1 MVILVD
7 QAPLELEFSTSH
19 VIQRRCGFHR
29 VTKVFVTVVL
39 SQSIVMG
46 RVRLQEFAVKLDLV
60 LEFRVLLDKLL
71 FYVAKLNK
79 FLVLLRLR
87 MDANTNFIISFLQEG
102 VVDRDLFDIREYF
115 LEVLLI
121 EFKFLDL
128 LHIHTFQILFREH
141 VNGHGAGADLFDVFD
156 LLMIRLLRIKG
167 IKRLLKLH
175 YDFNPR
181 EHFELKVLVY

>member
-19 VIQRRCGFHR
+19 VIQGRSGFHR
-29 VTKVFVTVVL
+29 VTKVFVAVVL
-39 SQSIVMG
+39 SQCVVMG

-79 FLVLLRLR
+79 FLVLLCLR

-102 VVDRDLFDIREYF
+102 VVDSDLFDIREYF
-115 LEVLLI
+115 REVLLI
-121 EFKFLDL
+121 EFQFLDL
-128 LHIHTFQILFREH
+128 LRIHAFQILFREH
-141 VNGHGAGADLFDVFD
+141 VNGHSAGANLLDILD

-175 YDFNPR
+175 YDFNA
-181 EHFELKVLVY
+181 